1 MILTTFKETKMEERK
16 LLTVWVTKYALTTG
30 IWKHEAETTHSEDMI
45 CVRGD
50 KTKGEFDQH
59 FHGKDWHTSEKA
71 AKERAEEMRIKK
83 LKSIDKQIKKIKGL
97 VF

>member
-1 MILTTFKETKMEERK
+1 MKEEKMF
-16 LLTVWVTKYALTTG
+16 TVWVTKNALTSG
-30 IWKHEAETTHSEDMI
+30 IGKHEAETTHSEDMV
-45 CVRGD
+45 CVRGN
-50 KTKGEFDQH
+50 KANGEYDQH

-83 LKSIDKQIKKIKGL
+83 LKSLDKQMKKISAL